1 RDEAAHPHIA
11 KRHAFPEVEHPARGR
26 VRVTGAPFHADGRP
40 VGPAAPAPYRVGEH
54 TRAVLA
60 EFLGYAPARI
70 DELRALGAIE
80 TVEPTFR

>member
-1 RDEAAHPHIA
+1 REVVAHPHLA
-11 KRHAFPEVEHPARGR
+11 QRRAFPAVDHPTRGQ
-26 VRVTGAPFHADGRP
+26 VRVTGAPFHVDDRP

-70 DELRALGAIE
+70 EELRALGAIE
-80 TVEPTFR
+80 IV